1 MRALKI
7 TVYLAFFSAL
17 VVYSVG
23 CEEIEC
29 GPGTVLE
36 RGECVP
42 LQQANCSGEGVRFE
56 NGVCVPDFPSIC
68 GPGTELS
75 ENGTRCVSTGEWPD
89 IGFDTSD
96 AGMDV
101 TEVSD
106 TTEYEPDCAT
116 DLVAGERTC
125 VWGQVFNFVDGSPAP
140 ADADPPLIVEI
151 KDALAASLDPGVAPL
166 ASTTIEEGGYF
177 TIEAVDWPAMAPLG
191 LVVIA
196 GEQGDDGDGQIWQR
210 SLVAQILLDPSAT
223 VFDDLELHIVQRSD
237 VVAWNTALSLTGDDQ
252 IEVGGFVLSQA
263 VDVSAGEPGSPLDG
277 VTFSYNN
284 DGGVIRYFGDDSMST
299 FLDATATETG
309 TSGAALFYQIPEL
322 GGCDMI
328 REGYESVEGMQT
340 CVGSANR
347 AATLHFRMFSTN

>member
-7 TVYLAFFSAL
+7 FVYLTFFAAL
-17 VVYSVG
+17 VVYTVG
-23 CEEIEC
+23 CDEIEC

-42 LQQANCSGEGVRFE
+42 LQQANCSSEGVRFE
-56 NGVCVPDFPSIC
+56 NGVCVPDFPGIC

-89 IGFDTSD
+89 IGYDTSD
-96 AGMDV
+96 AGVDV

-106 TTEYEPDCAT
+106 TTQYQPDCAS

-151 KDALAASLDPGVAPL
+151 KDALAASLDPSVAPL
-166 ASTTIEEGGYF
+166 ATVLIEDGGYF

-196 GEQGDDGDGQIWQR
+196 GEQDDDGDGVVWQR

-223 VFDDLELHIVQRSD
+223 EFDDLHLYIVQRSD
-237 VVAWNTALSLTGDDQ
+237 VIAWNTALGLTGTDQ
-252 IEVGGFVLSQA
+252 IETGGFVLA
-263 VDVSAGEPGSPLDG
+263 RALDVSAGEPGSPLDEVAFG
-277 VTFSYNN
+277 YNG

-299 FLDATATETG
+299 FLDAEATG
-309 TSGAALFYQIPEL
+309 TDSSGAALFYQIPEL
-322 GGCDMI
+322 GGCSMTRD
-328 REGYESVEGMQT
+328 GYESVEGMQT

-347 AATLHFRMFSTN
+347 AATLHFRMFSTY